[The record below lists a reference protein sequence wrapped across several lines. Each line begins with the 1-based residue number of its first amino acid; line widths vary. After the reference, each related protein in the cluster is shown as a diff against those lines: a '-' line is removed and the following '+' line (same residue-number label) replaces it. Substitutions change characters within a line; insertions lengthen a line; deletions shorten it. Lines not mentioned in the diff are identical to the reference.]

1 VARPYLIRSASRW
14 LRSRFERRSH
24 SDGLSQSAQDWEAQ
38 YSAGGWDFLT
48 QLSELPRYS
57 VLAGYV
63 CHLSRGG
70 AVLDVGCGQG
80 ILLRSLP
87 DAAYSKYVGIDLS
100 ASAIAAAQ
108 EQRRELQRPEPPAL
122 QQQEP
127 QQNQRSTFLSADCE
141 SYVPGEKFDVIV
153 FNEVLYYLRDPQQL
167 VERYAQSLRGGGV
180 MLVSMCTAARGS
192 AAILGQLKAHYATV
206 AETLVRDGETRVSW
220 ACAVFRPLV

>member
-1 VARPYLIRSASRW
+1 MNTHTVARPSLIRSASRW
-14 LRSRFERRSH
+14 LRSRFERRSD
-24 SDGLSQSAQDWEAQ
+24 SDGTSQSALDWEAQ
-38 YSAGGWDFLT
+38 YAAGKWDFLT

-63 CHLSRGG
+63 CHLGRGG

-108 EQRRELQRPEPPAL
+108 EHRR
-122 QQQEP
+122 EP
-127 QQNQRSTFLSADCE
+127 QQNERSTFLSADCE

-167 VERYAQSLRGGGV
+167 VERYTQSLRGGGV

-220 ACAVFRPLV
+220 ACAVFR

>member
-1 VARPYLIRSASRW
+1 MSTHTVARPSLIRSASRW
-14 LRSRFERRSH
+14 LRSRFGRRSH
-24 SDGLSQSAQDWEAQ
+24 SDGLAQSVQDWEAQ
-38 YSAGGWDFLT
+38 YAAGRWDFLT

-108 EQRRELQRPEPPAL
+108 EQRRELQQP
-122 QQQEP
+122 EP
-127 QQNQRSTFLSADCE
+127 QQNERSTFLSADCE

-153 FNEVLYYLRDPQQL
+153 FNEVLYYLRDSRQL